1 MSRFISVPLN
11 LARGQFLQIWN
22 IVEGESYSHYNT
34 APYLLGCSGGR
45 REEGERGG
53 GGAGEQNEPR
63 AIISMARQLR
73 SSRGHLLLRARRPD
87 DRSSFNNLP
96 PRVPP
101 REPLRLPSRV
111 SIPDLSPSI
120 FLPLF
125 HPTALFSL
133 SLSAP
138 AAERSGVRLER
149 VRLPWSAS
157 AVSLFFGLFSLVF
170 LYFPSSLVG
179 SLFILLLFECPFYSF
194 NYVYSCTYLVFI
206 FLLYYLLFYFYD
218 VLLKKFP
225 ARI

>member
-11 LARGQFLQIWN
+11 LARGQFLRIWN

-45 REEGERGG
+45 REEGERG
-53 GGAGEQNEPR
+53 GEQNEPR

-111 SIPDLSPSI
+111 SIPDLS
-120 FLPLF
+120 
-125 HPTALFSL
+125 T
-133 SLSAP
+133 SAP
-138 AAERSGVRLER
+138 MFNVWA
-149 VRLPWSAS
+149 
-157 AVSLFFGLFSLVF
+157 FF
-170 LYFPSSLVG
+170 PLVG
-179 SLFILLLFECPFYSF
+179 APRKVATQIAESILR
-194 NYVYSCTYLVFI
+194 
-206 FLLYYLLFYFYD
+206 
-218 VLLKKFP
+218 
-225 ARI
+225 ARARFVAR